1 VLCIN
6 SEKVEKFLEDF
17 FLKRCGMMWHSMT
30 RENLFGG
37 RMKRD
42 ARISL
47 VAQPFLA
54 AILFLWVGHFA
65 SGFVPVAQAQAT
77 QAAIAEA
84 KDYSKAEEHAR
95 AVAKELLARGI
106 PGLAIAVAVDGR
118 IVYSEGFGFADLEE
132 RVPVWPTT
140 KFRIGSVSKPLTAVA
155 LAQLVE
161 QGKLD
166 LDAPVQK
173 YVPTFPDKGALITT
187 RMVGGHLGGI
197 RHYRDDENLSA
208 KHYNNVLE
216 GLKIFQDDPLVAPPG
231 TKFSYSS
238 YGFNLL
244 SAVVQGASG
253 QDFLSYMHEHV
264 FEPLGLRS
272 TVEDQPA
279 EIIEQRARFYA
290 QPKDKHVLNAPF
302 VDNSYKWAGGGFLSS
317 AEDLVRFGSAL
328 LQPGFLRRDSLHLL
342 FTPQKIKDGQETK
355 YGMGWFISKS
365 ASGQRVFEHSGGSIG
380 GTSELIIY
388 PQAHMVVAMV
398 TNFADD
404 QGGRWKTVD
413 VEKFAEEFEK

>member
-1 VLCIN
+1 M
-6 SEKVEKFLEDF
+6 F
-17 FLKRCGMMWHSMT
+17 FCGALPARYFQYMWHDEVLDEGA
-30 RENLFGG
+30 RYPEEI
-37 RMKRD
+37 MKRD
-42 ARISL
+42 AKNSL
-47 VAQPFLA
+47 VVQGSLA
-54 AILFLWVGHFA
+54 AILSLLVGHFA
-65 SGFVPVAQAQAT
+65 GPLVPVAYAQAAPT
-77 QAAIAEA
+77 AITPA
-84 KDYSKAEEHAR
+84 KDYSQAEEHAR
-95 AVAKELLARGI
+95 AVAKELLSRGI

-155 LAQLVE
+155 LVQLVE

-173 YVPTFPDKGALITT
+173 YVPSFPDKGAPITT
-187 RMVGGHLGGI
+187 RMLAGHLGGI
-197 RHYRDDENLSA
+197 RHYKDDENLSA

-216 GLKIFQDDPLVAPPG
+216 GLKIFEADPLVAPPG

-279 EIIEQRARFYA
+279 EIIEQRARFYT
-290 QPKDKHVLNAPF
+290 QPKDQHVLNAPF

-328 LQPGFLRRDSLHLL
+328 LQPGFLKRDSLQLL
-342 FTPQKIKDGQETK
+342 FTPQKTKDGQETK
-355 YGMGWFISKS
+355 YGMGWFIGKS
-365 ASGQRVFEHSGGSIG
+365 TSGQKIFEHSGGSVG
-380 GTSELIIY
+380 GTSELILY
-388 PQAHMVVAMV
+388 PDVHMVVAMV
-398 TNFADD
+398 TNFAGDE
-404 QGGRWKTVD
+404 GGRWKTAD
-413 VEKFAEEFEK
+413 IQEFAEGFEK

>member
-1 VLCIN
+1 MQKEASKIFVAR
-6 SEKVEKFLEDF
+6 KFLVVLSF
-17 FLKRCGMMWHSMT
+17 
-30 RENLFGG
+30 
-37 RMKRD
+37 
-42 ARISL
+42 L
-47 VAQPFLA
+47 VAGC
-54 AILFLWVGHFA
+54 VGSA
-65 SGFVPVAQAQAT
+65 VAPVSNAQAAPT
-77 QAAIAEA
+77 AIAPA

-95 AVAKELLARGI
+95 AVAKELLGRGI
-106 PGLAIAVAVDGR
+106 PGLAVAVAVDGR

-155 LAQLVE
+155 LVQLVE

-166 LDAPVQK
+166 LDAPIQK
-173 YVPTFPDKGALITT
+173 YVPSFPDKGAPITT
-187 RMVGGHLGGI
+187 RMLAGHLGGI
-197 RHYRDDENLSA
+197 RHYKDDENLSA
-208 KHYNNVLE
+208 KHYSNVLE

-279 EIIEQRARFYA
+279 EIIEQRARFYT
-290 QPKDKHVLNAPF
+290 QPKDQHVLNAPF

-328 LQPGFLRRDSLHLL
+328 LQPGFLKRDSLQLL
-342 FTPQKIKDGQETK
+342 FTPQKTKDGQETK
-355 YGMGWFISKS
+355 YGMGWFIGKS
-365 ASGQRVFEHSGGSIG
+365 TSGQKILEHSGGSVG
-380 GTSELIIY
+380 GTSELILY
-388 PQAHMVVAMV
+388 PDAHMVVAMV
-398 TNFADD
+398 TNFASDE
-404 QGGRWKTVD
+404 GGRWKTVD
-413 VEKFAEEFEK
+413 VQEFAEGFEK

>member
-1 VLCIN
+1 MQKEASKIFVAR
-6 SEKVEKFLEDF
+6 KFLVVLSF
-17 FLKRCGMMWHSMT
+17 
-30 RENLFGG
+30 
-37 RMKRD
+37 
-42 ARISL
+42 L
-47 VAQPFLA
+47 VAGC
-54 AILFLWVGHFA
+54 VGSA
-65 SGFVPVAQAQAT
+65 VAPVSNAQAAPT
-77 QAAIAEA
+77 AIALA

-95 AVAKELLARGI
+95 AVAKELLGRGI
-106 PGLAIAVAVDGR
+106 PGLAVAVAVDGR

-155 LAQLVE
+155 LVQLVE

-166 LDAPVQK
+166 LDAPIQK
-173 YVPTFPDKGALITT
+173 YVPSFPDKGAPITT
-187 RMVGGHLGGI
+187 RMLAGHLGGI
-197 RHYRDDENLSA
+197 RHYKDDENLSA
-208 KHYNNVLE
+208 KHYSNVLE

-279 EIIEQRARFYA
+279 EIIEQRARFYT

-328 LQPGFLRRDSLHLL
+328 LQPGFLKRDSLQLL
-342 FTPQKIKDGQETK
+342 FTPQKTKDGQETK
-355 YGMGWFISKS
+355 YGMGWFIGKS
-365 ASGQRVFEHSGGSIG
+365 TSGQKILEHSGGSVG
-380 GTSELIIY
+380 GTSELILY
-388 PQAHMVVAMV
+388 PDAHMVVAMV
-398 TNFADD
+398 TNFASDE
-404 QGGRWKTVD
+404 GGRWKTVD
-413 VEKFAEEFEK
+413 VQEFAEGFEK